1 LASLIYYSG
10 AESVKMPSRLVQI
23 LILGGLIVVVLAV
36 IVLAVWSVEP
46 AWLPLPELAAR
57 EEAIIT
63 LAQPTPVP
71 TFTLTPSPVPP
82 TFTPTST
89 PTSTPTLTPTLTP
102 NPTNTPESL
111 VEASPTPP
119 PPPPPISS
127 PAPAEPPPPAQPAV
141 DFVVVQQ
148 RMRTNEENSVLGKVA
163 NNCGGDHSIYVL
175 VVDAAGQPLTGVI
188 VGDTYKNVRAA
199 SGSAGLGK
207 LKIDLWSNTMS
218 LEVQGNIDGSP
229 YTSEQTLP
237 LSTRDEDIPA
247 EWLFAGGYCGSI
259 ADCQLRQKTNGLC
272 RGHYSYDVT
281 FQRTW

>member
-1 LASLIYYSG
+1 
-10 AESVKMPSRLVQI
+10 MPSRLTQI
-23 LILGGLIVVVLAV
+23 LILSGLTLVVLAV
-36 IVLAVWSVEP
+36 IALAILSMEP
-46 AWLPLPELAAR
+46 TWLPLPELVPQEQAL
-57 EEAIIT
+57 IT
-63 LAQPTPVP
+63 LARPTLVP
-71 TFTLTPSPVPP
+71 TFTLTPTPVP
-82 TFTPTST
+82 
-89 PTSTPTLTPTLTP
+89 PTSTPTLTPTSTP
-102 NPTNTPESL
+102 SPPFTATSTPTATSEPPASPSALPVPSPTN
-111 VEASPTPP
+111 SPVPP
-119 PPPPPISS
+119 T
-127 PAPAEPPPPAQPAV
+127 APPPPAQPTL

-148 RMRTNEENSVLGKVA
+148 RMRSNEENSWDGKVA
-163 NNCGGDHSIYVL
+163 NNCGGDHTIYVQ

-199 SGSAGLGK
+199 SGSAGLGG
-207 LKIDLWSNTMS
+207 LKIELWSNTMS

-259 ADCQLRQKTNGLC
+259 AECQLRQKTNGLC

>member
-1 LASLIYYSG
+1 
-10 AESVKMPSRLVQI
+10 MPLRLVQL

-46 AWLPLPELAAR
+46 AWLPLPELGAK
-57 EEAIIT
+57 EEASVI

-89 PTSTPTLTPTLTP
+89 PTATPTFTPTQPPT
-102 NPTNTPESL
+102 PTNTAEPL
-111 VEASPTPP
+111 VEPTATPP
-119 PPPPPISS
+119 PPPTSPPTPAEAPT
-127 PAPAEPPPPAQPAV
+127 PAPPAV

-148 RMRTNEENSVLGKVA
+148 RMRTNEENSALGKVA

-207 LKIDLWSNTMS
+207 LRIDLWSNTMS
-218 LEVQGNIDGSP
+218 LEVQDNIDGTP
-229 YTSEQTLP
+229 YSSEQTLP

>member
-1 LASLIYYSG
+1 
-10 AESVKMPSRLVQI
+10 MPLRLVQF
-23 LILGGLIVVVLAV
+23 LILGGLIVVVLVV
-36 IVLAVWSVEP
+36 IALAVWSLEP
-46 AWLPLPELAAR
+46 AWLPLPQFTAQ
-57 EEAIIT
+57 EEASIT

-89 PTSTPTLTPTLTP
+89 STATPTFTPTQPPT
-102 NPTNTPESL
+102 PTNTAEPLIEPT
-111 VEASPTPP
+111 VTPP
-119 PPPPPISS
+119 PPPPPTGPPTPIELPTPASS
-127 PAPAEPPPPAQPAV
+127 AV

-188 VGDTYKNVRAA
+188 VGDTYKNVREA

-207 LKIDLWSNTMS
+207 LRIDLWSNTMA
-218 LEVQGNIDGSP
+218 LEVQGNIDGTP

-281 FQRTW
+281 FQRAW

>member
-1 LASLIYYSG
+1 
-10 AESVKMPSRLVQI
+10 M
-23 LILGGLIVVVLAV
+23 
-36 IVLAVWSVEP
+36 
-46 AWLPLPELAAR
+46 
-57 EEAIIT
+57 
-63 LAQPTPVP
+63 
-71 TFTLTPSPVPP
+71 
-82 TFTPTST
+82 
-89 PTSTPTLTPTLTP
+89 
-102 NPTNTPESL
+102 
-111 VEASPTPP
+111 
-119 PPPPPISS
+119 
-127 PAPAEPPPPAQPAV
+127 
-141 DFVVVQQ
+141 QQ

-175 VVDAAGQPLTGVI
+175 VVDAAGQPLTGVV

-207 LKIDLWSNTMS
+207 LRIDLWSNTMS
-218 LEVQGNIDGSP
+218 LEVQGNIDGTA